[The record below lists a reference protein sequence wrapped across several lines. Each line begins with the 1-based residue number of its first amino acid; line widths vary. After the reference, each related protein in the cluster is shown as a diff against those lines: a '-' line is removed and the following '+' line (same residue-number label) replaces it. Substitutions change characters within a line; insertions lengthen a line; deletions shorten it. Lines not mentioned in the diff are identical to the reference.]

1 MQPVSFFPGTKFE
14 LIIKNNYNE
23 PVMTNQKEIP
33 FSQPFIDEQETA
45 EVVRVLNSKWI
56 TSGTEVKKFEEKV
69 KKYLDV
75 KTAVAV
81 SSGTAALEISLA
93 VNGVG
98 EGHEVLTTAYT
109 FASTALAVI
118 HRGAEPVFAD
128 VRPNTFNIDPDKIE
142 EMIQRDYTSTG
153 TGLRS
158 NLSGNFLKGIIPVHF
173 SGQAA
178 EIEVINDIARRHGL
192 FVIEDA
198 AHAIGAVHKGLKI
211 GKSQNLVCF
220 SFYSNKNLT
229 TGEGGM
235 IVTDNVSLEKKLRM
249 YSLHGISKD
258 NIERYRTGLPFYDIV
273 YPGLKANL
281 TDIQAALGVVQMGK
295 LDRINRLRSQ
305 VAAWYDE
312 FLEDVA
318 ELHLPAVEP
327 YNVSAWHLYPVLLAH
342 HLEAR
347 RDGIII
353 GLREKGIYP
362 SVHFIPVHFH
372 TYFKNHIKTP
382 VHLPVTEALFRR
394 EISLPL
400 FPAMKKND
408 ARYVADSLR
417 DIIAKI
423 VP

>member
-1 MQPVSFFPGTKFE
+1 
-14 LIIKNNYNE
+14 
-23 PVMTNQKEIP
+23 MTNKKEIP
-33 FSQPFIDEQETA
+33 FSQPFIDEREIA
-45 EVVRVLNSKWI
+45 EVVKVLEGKWI
-56 TSGTEVKKFEEKV
+56 TSGTEVKKFENKV

-98 EGHEVLTTAYT
+98 PGHEVLTTAYT
-109 FASTALAVI
+109 FSSTALAVI

-128 VRPNTFNIDPDKIE
+128 IQPDSFNIDPEKIIE
-142 EMIQRDYTSTG
+142 VIHRDYSSTDK
-153 TGLRS
+153 GLCS
-158 NLSGNFLKGIIPVHF
+158 KYSGKILKGIIPVHF
-173 SGQAA
+173 SGQPA
-178 EIEVINDIARRHGL
+178 EMETINEIARRHGL

-198 AHAIGAVHKGLKI
+198 AHAIGAAHKGRKT
-211 GKSQNLVCF
+211 GKGTNLVCF

-235 IVTDNVSLEKKLRM
+235 IVSDNESLEKKLRM

-273 YPGLKANL
+273 YPGYKANL
-281 TDIQAALGVVQMGK
+281 TDIQAALGVVQIGK
-295 LDRINRLRSQ
+295 LNRINRLRSR

-312 FLEDVA
+312 FLGDVK
-318 ELHLPAVEP
+318 ELHLPKVKP

-347 RDGIII
+347 RDEIII
-353 GLREKGIYP
+353 KLREKGIYP

-372 TYFKNHIKTP
+372 TFFKNHFKTP
-382 VHLPVTEALFRR
+382 VHLPVTEALFHR

-400 FPAMKKND
+400 FPAMKKKD
-408 ARYVADSLR
+408 TRYTADILR

-423 VP
+423 VR